1 MSKKRLAIVTTHPI
15 QYNAPWFRLLAKSK
29 NVVLHVFYTWS
40 QSAAGAKFD
49 PGFGKV
55 IEWDIPLLEG
65 YEYTFVENTS
75 DDSGTHHFKGIVNP
89 DLNRLIKDWQPDA
102 ILVFGWSF
110 KSHLSC
116 MRYFHKKVP
125 IIFRGDSTLLDENG
139 GIKQMLR
146 RIFLKWVYR
155 YIDFALYVGS
165 NNKKYFE
172 VHGVKQSQLIFAPHA
187 IDNDRFVDTDG
198 KFSEQ
203 AAAWRYELGFK
214 KDDIVVLFAGKLE
227 PKKSPAIILELA
239 HRLSSMQFKFL
250 LIGNG
255 IMEQGLKHS
264 AEKLDNVK
272 FLDFQNQSNMPAVYR
287 LADIFLLP
295 SIGPGETWGLAVN
308 EAMACGKPVIVS
320 DKVGCATDLV
330 INAENGYMFSA
341 GNAND
346 LENRLLLCLD
356 LEKLK
361 LMGQHSLKEIKK
373 WNFNAIVD
381 SIDKILQ
388 NK

>member
-1 MSKKRLAIVTTHPI
+1 MSRKRLAIITTHPI
-15 QYNAPWFRLLAKSK
+15 QYNAPWFRLLAKSE
-29 NVVLHVFYTWS
+29 NITLQVFYTWS

-55 IEWDIPLLEG
+55 IEWDIPLLNG
-65 YEYTFVENTS
+65 YEYTFVENTAE
-75 DDSGTHHFKGIVNP
+75 DPGTHHFKGIVNP
-89 DLNRLIKDWQPDA
+89 NLNRLIKDWQPDA
-102 ILVFGWSF
+102 ILIFGWSF

-139 GIKQMLR
+139 GIKKTLR

-155 YIDFALYVGS
+155 HIDYALYVGS

-187 IDNDRFVDTDG
+187 IDNDRFADTDG
-198 KFSEQ
+198 KFGQQ
-203 AAAWRYELGFK
+203 AVAWRYELGFK

-227 PKKSPAIILELA
+227 PKKSPAIILEMA
-239 HRLSSMQFKFL
+239 RRLSGKQFKFL

-255 IMEQGLKHS
+255 VMEQELKHS

-295 SIGPGETWGLAVN
+295 SVGPGETWGLAVN

-346 LENRLLLCLD
+346 LESRLLLCLD

-361 LMGQHSLKEIKK
+361 LKGQHSLKEIKK
-373 WNFNAIVD
+373 WDFNAIAD

>member
-1 MSKKRLAIVTTHPI
+1 MSKKRLAIVTSHPI
-15 QYNAPWFRLLAKSK
+15 QYNAPWFRLLAKSE
-29 NVVLHVFYTWS
+29 NVTLQVFYTWS

-65 YEYTFVENTS
+65 YEYTFVENTAE
-75 DDSGTHHFKGIVNP
+75 DPGTHHFKGIVNP
-89 DLNRLIKDWQPDA
+89 NLNRLIKDWQPDA

-139 GIKQMLR
+139 GIKKTLR

-165 NNKKYFE
+165 NNKNYFE
-172 VHGVKQSQLIFAPHA
+172 AHGVKQSQLIFAPHA
-187 IDNDRFVDTDG
+187 IDNDRFADTDG
-198 KFSEQ
+198 KFSQQ
-203 AAAWRYELGFK
+203 AAIWRHELGFK

-227 PKKSPAIILELA
+227 PKKDPAIILEMA
-239 HRLSSMQFKFL
+239 RRLSGTQFKFL

-255 IMEQGLKHS
+255 VMEQELKHS
-264 AEKLDNVK
+264 AEVLENVK

-287 LADIFLLP
+287 LSDIFLLP
-295 SIGPGETWGLAVN
+295 SVGPGETWGLAVN
-308 EAMACGKPVIVS
+308 EAMACGKPVITS

-330 INAENGYMFSA
+330 INAENGYIFSA
-341 GNAND
+341 GNADD
-346 LENRLLLCLD
+346 LERGLLQCRD

-373 WNFNAIVD
+373 WNFNAIAD
-381 SIDKILQ
+381 SIEKILH